1 MTFVPCPLPIL
12 PASIR
17 SAFKAENQESP
28 VFRIRAFRFVRRIYP
43 ARAGMEIC
51 SLNFCR
57 GATGFSLTSS
67 WL

>member
-1 MTFVPCPLPIL
+1 MTFVPCPPPIL

-17 SAFKAENQESP
+17 GAFKAENQESP
-28 VFRIRAFRFVRRIYP
+28 VLRIRAFRFVRRVYP

-51 SLNFCR
+51 SLKTCR
-57 GATGFSLTSS
+57 GTTGFSLTGS